1 MQSSSYQDLIEEK
14 IEEWKSRLT
23 QLEEKLRKEI
33 SKGNEDTLKMFDHL
47 NKAVDSAALKLRD
60 LDKQENSSNTIMTK
74 ENILEI
80 FDSIDKV
87 LVDHEEK
94 TPFML

>member
-1 MQSSSYQDLIEEK
+1 MQSSSYRDLIEGK
-14 IEEWKSRLT
+14 IVEWKGRLT
-23 QLEEKLRKEI
+23 QLEERLRKEI
-33 SKGNEDTLKMFDHL
+33 LKGDEDAFKMFDHL
-47 NKAVDSAALKLRD
+47 NKAVDSAALQLRD
-60 LDKQENSSNTIMTK
+60 LDKQENASNTMITK